1 MVFVF
6 LVKIC
11 LQNLVQKDSNNTI
24 LLEYSKDVTVSSM
37 NFGSFVQ
44 VCKIDIK
51 DYVQMVF
58 VFLVKI
64 RLQNLVQ
71 KDSNN
76 TILLEYSK
84 DVTVSSMNF
93 GNLVQVCKIDIK
105 EYVQMVVV
113 FLVKIRLQNLVQKDS
128 NNTILLEYSKDVTVS
143 SMNFDSFV
151 QVCKIYGL
159 MWSLMTFY
167 DYQSIK
173 LSFF

>member
-1 MVFVF
+1 
-6 LVKIC
+6 
-11 LQNLVQKDSNNTI
+11 
-24 LLEYSKDVTVSSM
+24 M
-37 NFGSFVQ
+37 NFGSLVQ

-58 VFLVKI
+58 VLLVKI

-84 DVTVSSMNF
+84 DVTISSMNF
-93 GNLVQVCKIDIK
+93 GSLVQVCKIDIK

-143 SMNFDSFV
+143 SMNFGV
-151 QVCKIYGL
+151 LCKYA
-159 MWSLMTFY
+159 
-167 DYQSIK
+167 K
-173 LSFF
+173 